1 MKPDTEKAASWG
13 GGGSPHPCR
22 PPAPPGTG
30 GWVGV
35 QASLG
40 LPFSLLVQLTDHLGG
55 AARPLLLGHLVSDL
69 GNKILSQKT
78 IPPLAWLS
86 LVSEVSRKGKVL
98 VAHSCLTLCDSMDC
112 SLPGSSVH
120 GTLQVRILE
129 WVAIHFSRGS
139 FQPCDRTQV
148 SCIAGR
154 SEPPGKARVRS
165 QGSSYFLISPTC
177 LCLYFPSSMEPKS
190 RIESG
195 A

>member
-1 MKPDTEKAASWG
+1 MKPDTEKAASGG
-13 GGGSPHPCR
+13 GGGSP
-22 PPAPPGTG
+22 PPLQISCPSWNWRVGGGPGQPRSAFLPACSTDGSPGRGCQAP
-30 GWVGV
+30 
-35 QASLG
+35 ASRT
-40 LPFSLLVQLTDHLGG
+40 PSL
-55 AARPLLLGHLVSDL
+55 RS
-69 GNKILSQKT
+69 GNKILSQKM

-98 VAHSCLTLCDSMDC
+98 VVHSCLTLCDSMDC

-139 FQPCDRTQV
+139 SQPCDRTQV

-165 QGSSYFLISPTC
+165 QGSSYFLLSPTC
-177 LCLYFPSSMEPKS
+177 LCLYFPSGMEPKS

-195 A
+195 T

>member
-1 MKPDTEKAASWG
+1 M
-13 GGGSPHPCR
+13 
-22 PPAPPGTG
+22 
-30 GWVGV
+30 GV
-35 QASLG
+35 QDSLG
-40 LPFSLLVQLTDHLGG
+40 LPFSLLVQLMDHLGG
-55 AARPLLLGHLVSDL
+55 AARPLLLGPLVSDL
-69 GNKILSQKT
+69 GNKILSQKM

-98 VAHSCLTLCDSMDC
+98 VVHSCLTLCDSMDC

-129 WVAIHFSRGS
+129 WVAIRFSRGS
-139 FQPCDRTQV
+139 SQPCDRTQV

-165 QGSSYFLISPTC
+165 QGSSYFLLSPTC
-177 LCLYFPSSMEPKS
+177 LCLYFPSGMEPKS

-195 A
+195 T